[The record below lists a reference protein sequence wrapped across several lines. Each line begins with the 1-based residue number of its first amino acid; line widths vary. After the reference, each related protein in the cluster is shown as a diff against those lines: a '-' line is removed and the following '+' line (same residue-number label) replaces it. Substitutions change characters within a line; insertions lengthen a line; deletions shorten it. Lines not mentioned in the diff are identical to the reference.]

1 MANFVG
7 STTEVNP
14 DVDSSPF
21 LPHQEECEEEHHD
34 GTMFGTTINTLTAII
49 GGGILAI
56 PLALANASIIPGV
69 VLMLLCGSAAVLTS
83 YFLICVCEHT
93 QRFTYKD
100 LMNAAFPNHVR
111 WAGKLAEAV
120 IFTTS
125 FFSLIVYARVIGNS
139 IPPVLD
145 DFIGHKGWWP
155 HFWLW
160 IIIAGVFFTVLTC
173 ARKMSELRWSSRL
186 GMFFHFVCVFP
197 M

>member
-1 MANFVG
+1 MKIFATFVAMSHCLFVCPCCLVELLFRAQIRGPMANFVG

-120 IFTTS
+120 MVHDELLQSHCVRAGDWEFDPH
-125 FFSLIVYARVIGNS
+125 S
-139 IPPVLD
+139 IRRCP
-145 DFIGHKGWWP
+145 WWN
-155 HFWLW
+155 
-160 IIIAGVFFTVLTC
+160 
-173 ARKMSELRWSSRL
+173 
-186 GMFFHFVCVFP
+186 
-197 M
+197 